1 MGADDGEDQTDASDG
16 NGGGRRANR
25 REARERKRAE
35 AEAER
40 AAEREEQYREDRDAE
55 ESLTEEGNSPET
67 RMRRA
72 LTAVRR
78 EGYKVALIYA
88 VVDAALAALVVNLLV
103 QVLNPG
109 WLPATLPWPGV
120 VADAIA
126 GPAGGSPVPLQTS
139 ILVGVVAGL
148 VVLGGELV
156 VRTRRPFVEQF
167 EGANPEIREAL
178 RTARD
183 AVRSGKESRMTVALY
198 EEVLARLRNT
208 SSVGLVNVKRV
219 LLTVVVISAISVAS
233 IQVAVV
239 DLNIGD
245 LRGEEEGDDLD
256 QQTSDYEGLQDASG
270 VLGDP
275 EDVTAGEEELNT
287 TISTTGGGDD
297 GSTSSASSYNSGGFS
312 GSGDVEGQ
320 EAGFDEREQLEDA
333 ELIREYN
340 LQIRANEDSDNE

>member
-25 REARERKRAE
+25 REAKERKRAD

-55 ESLTEEGNSPET
+55 ESLTEEGRSPEA

-88 VVDAALAALVVNLLV
+88 AVDAALAALVVNLLV

-109 WLPATLPWPGV
+109 WLPTTLPWPGV
-120 VADAIA
+120 VADAIS
-126 GPAGGSPVPLQTS
+126 GSGGSPVPLQTS

-239 DLNIGD
+239 GLDIGD
-245 LRGEEEGDDLD
+245 LAGEEEDGDLD
-256 QQTSDYEGLQDASG
+256 QQTSDYEGLQDAND

-297 GSTSSASSYNSGGFS
+297 GSTSSASAYNSGGFS
-312 GSGDVEGQ
+312 GSSDVEGQ

-340 LQIRANEDSDNE
+340 LQIRADEDSDNE

>member
-1 MGADDGEDQTDASDG
+1 MGADDGEEPTDTSNG
-16 NGGGRRANR
+16 NGGGRRAKR
-25 REARERKRAE
+25 REAKERKRAD
-35 AEAER
+35 AEAKR
-40 AAEREEQYREDRDAE
+40 AAEREDQYREDRDAE
-55 ESLTEEGNSPET
+55 ESATEAGNSPEK

-88 VVDAALAALVVNLLV
+88 AVDAVLAALVVNLFV

-109 WLPATLPWPGV
+109 WLPTTLPWPGV
-120 VADAIA
+120 VADAIS
-126 GPAGGSPVPLQTS
+126 GPGGSPVPPQTS
-139 ILVGVVAGL
+139 IVVGVVVGL
-148 VVLGGELV
+148 VVLGSELL

-198 EEVLARLRNT
+198 EEVLARLRST

-219 LLTVVVISAISVAS
+219 LLTVIVISAVSVAS

-239 DLNIGD
+239 GLDIGD

-256 QQTSDYEGLQDASG
+256 QRTSDYEGLQDASD

-297 GSTSSASSYNSGGFS
+297 GSTSAASAYNSGGFA

-320 EAGFDEREQLEDA
+320 EAGFAEREQLEDA

-340 LQIRANEDSDNE
+340 LQIRAEDDSDT